1 MNRKLVRFALLG
13 ILVVIVI
20 SACTDVVTRDEV
32 RDFNDQIVGATSR
45 CGSRYDEFSR
55 YMDIYR
61 SGEEVS
67 VAAME
72 SERDE
77 LLVALA
83 DSAAKLGKIEPP
95 DDELC
100 REFYGNSVA
109 YIDKL
114 REIVDK
120 YKEPIAY
127 ISAHN
132 PAKEGDFKAAGE
144 PLKALRNAEG
154 KLLAKTMTTQKRLLE
169 KYRWEINPPTQ
180 RRRMNIQQNSKEFPI
195 FK

>member
-20 SACTDVVTRDEV
+20 FACRDVVTRDEV
-32 RDFNDQIVGATSR
+32 RDFNDQIVSVTSLP
-45 CGSRYDEFSR
+45 GSKYDEFSR
-55 YMDIYR
+55 YIDIYR
-61 SGEEVS
+61 SGQDVS

-77 LLVALA
+77 LLEALA
-83 DSAAKLGKIEPP
+83 ACCAELKKIEAP

-100 REFYGNSVA
+100 RDFYRKSVA

-114 REIVDK
+114 RKIVDK
-120 YKEPIAY
+120 YEVVIAY

-132 PAKEGDFKAAGE
+132 PAKEGDFKAATE

-154 KLLAKTMTTQKRLLE
+154 KLLAETMTSQKRLLE
-169 KYRWEINPPTQ
+169 KYRWEINQPTT
-180 RRRMNIQQNSKEFPI
+180 R
-195 FK
+195 